1 MSLMQMIDRQIESL
15 AERIKEHSSYQDFLE
30 NYSNFEEWQ
39 QDLIKYAM
47 LAFALLLPLLICSIF
62 MGLYFSAKSEL
73 EIYQKI
79 INTSNQII
87 QLDKSFKSYNRIVGR
102 SPITNTNILEG
113 KLGQLGVDRSK
124 LKLQPDSFNYIED
137 TASTVAII
145 EFNELSSEELYSL
158 LKRMTINQKMK
169 LQEINIQKSEESNL
183 LQGYVDILYLAQR
196 RESSE

>member
-47 LAFALLLPLLICSIF
+47 LALALLLPLLICSIF

>member
-47 LAFALLLPLLICSIF
+47 LALALLLPLLICSIF

-124 LKLQPDSFNYIED
+124 LKLQPESFNYIED

-169 LQEINIQKSEESNL
+169 LQEINIKKSEESNL